1 MVPGNTFEDIKM
13 TEKQIM
19 ETIKRIVAKGNNA
32 EVKRRKD
39 GALVVYE
46 VKKSIAAERNS
57 TD

>member
-1 MVPGNTFEDIKM
+1 MPGITFEDIKM

-39 GALVVYE
+39 GSLVVYE
-46 VKKSIAAERNS
+46 IKKSIAAE
-57 TD
+57 